1 MIFINSY
8 SFAST
13 GGTPTITA
21 LNVLYDGTN
30 ITLKWAGNNL
40 SGIPFLIQSS
50 PGISQLIVVPNGRV
64 GAGNTSYSITTGFTV
79 GTTYNFTITPQ
90 GGGPFST
97 YCQIGTIDS
106 QITQTQLSPTTK
118 NIQFTTSNYSVGTT
132 FTLYTQNSSSGI
144 PPSYFINPSGWT
156 SVGTCTIV
164 SGGGG
169 TFSAITIPATTNYLQ
184 IVGQA
189 SYSTVN
195 SVTPYTIGS
204 ISLGTITQV
213 TLSTVNISWTYSGYG
228 GSESLQVYQSL
239 DGTNYS
245 AVGSSTTVNA
255 SPLNAFSGISA
266 GNYVRLLVTSSL
278 YGNASATSTNKWVYY
293 SLPAPTVTQT
303 TSTSATVAWTYVG
316 YLGTDSLIV
325 QQSADGSTG
334 WAQVGSATTLNANNG
349 IYSISNNYVRVQIVE
364 TGTTYP
370 SPASSQFSYT
380 LGTIT
385 GTSTQS
391 QVTPTTKTIAFNT
404 TIYPNGTTFKLY
416 TQSGASMPTSY
427 QTNSVGWTQL
437 GSTTTITGN
446 AGSFSGVT
454 IPATVSSNPNYYQ
467 IVGGTTLYG
476 TSYSTVTQVTAYL
489 ASSATFTSVTPSY
502 ATINVAFTT
511 SNTSLGDTVTIYQA
525 LTSGGTPT
533 AISGLTAV
541 SLTSNNGSGNIIC
554 SPTSGYFIFL
564 VVSST
569 KYGNFTSAAYSTAI
583 SYLSSNIVNWDFLQ
597 GSYSGGT
604 VTDKANNYTSAIVNP
619 SGITLTNYGLQW
631 SSISSAI
638 YCTIPSSAIGVAG
651 ASWGLSYELLFK
663 PTAAYNGQTIIDLVA
678 GGSHNNIYLSGN
690 RIGFVNTTPTPD
702 LSAYLALNT
711 WIHLFISYSFTYPST
726 YSAIVYINNTNR
738 WSGSVAQFSVGGT
751 TFILNN
757 YGLTGSYAELGE
769 IAACRLYNGALS
781 AAQVT
786 TTYNEFKSRTV
797 NGTANGYGLP

>member
-1 MIFINSY
+1 MYCRGMIFINSY

-13 GGTPTITA
+13 GGAPTITA

-50 PGISQLIVVPNGRV
+50 PDIPPLRNVWGTVA
-64 GAGNTSYSITTGFTV
+64 AGYTSLNITYGFTV

-97 YCQIGTIDS
+97 SCQIGTIDS

-169 TFSAITIPATTNYLQ
+169 TFSTITIPATTNYLQ

-245 AVGSSTTVNA
+245 AVGSSTTVSS

-266 GNYVRLLVTSSL
+266 GNYVRLSVTSFL
-278 YGNASATSTNKWVYY
+278 YGNSTATSTNKWVYY

-303 TSTSATVAWTYVG
+303 TSTTATVAWTYVG

-334 WAQVGSATTLNANNG
+334 WAQVGSATTISANSG
-349 IYSISNNYVRVQIVE
+349 IYSISNNYYVRVQIVE
-364 TGTTYP
+364 AGTTYL

-385 GTSTQS
+385 GFGTSTQS

-416 TQSGASMPTSY
+416 TQSGASAPTSY
-427 QTNSVGWTQL
+427 QTSSAGWTQL

-476 TSYSTVTQVTAYL
+476 TSYSTVTQVTAYTL
-489 ASSATFTSVTPSY
+489 SSGTINSVT
-502 ATINVAFTT
+502 TTT
-511 SNTSLGDTVTIYQA
+511 STITVSFTATNTNSGDTATIYQA
-525 LTSGGTPT
+525 SSSGGTPVAFGVT
-533 AISGLTAV
+533 PVFASSGTI
-541 SLTSNNGSGNIIC
+541 TC
-554 SPTSGYFIFL
+554 SPTNTYYIFL
-564 VVSST
+564 VIISAVNGTYTSS
-569 KYGNFTSAAYSTAI
+569 AYSSAV
-583 SYLSSNIVNWDFLQ
+583 SYV
-597 GSYSGGT
+597 
-604 VTDKANNYTSAIVNP
+604 V
-619 SGITLTNYGLQW
+619 
-631 SSISSAI
+631 
-638 YCTIPSSAIGVAG
+638 
-651 ASWGLSYELLFK
+651 
-663 PTAAYNGQTIIDLVA
+663 
-678 GGSHNNIYLSGN
+678 
-690 RIGFVNTTPTPD
+690 TTPQE
-702 LSAYLALNT
+702 
-711 WIHLFISYSFTYPST
+711 YPPT
-726 YSAIVYINNTNR
+726 
-738 WSGSVAQFSVGGT
+738 
-751 TFILNN
+751 
-757 YGLTGSYAELGE
+757 
-769 IAACRLYNGALS
+769 ALS
-781 AAQVT
+781 AGTQNSWGSV
-786 TTYNEFKSRTV
+786 YSHYSSIPLQSVV
-797 NGTANGYGLP
+797 NRMVMELT